1 MIQIKFKNLERS
13 QLAVEIVN
21 ERFESLVEKFPK
33 LNSSKITIT
42 LEMENSPLQ
51 AGPDHFQVKVHI
63 SNGVYSGITL
73 AKSHSNLYLALADLV
88 DHMLEVLNRFTD
100 KKRVLRISK
109 TRKALNFLS

>member
-1 MIQIKFKNLERS
+1 MIQVKFKNLEKS

-21 ERFESLVEKFPK
+21 ERFESLIEKFPK
-33 LNSSKITIT
+33 LNNSKITIT
-42 LEMENSPLQ
+42 LEMENSPLK
-51 AGPDHFQVKVHI
+51 AGPDHFQVKVYI

-109 TRKALNFLS
+109 TRKALNFIT